1 MLAFFILFE
10 GLHIGY
16 FLAEVINICC
26 ILMINEIKS
35 RIERR
40 SFCILKIFYNDIYK
54 IRLFNC

>member
-10 GLHIGY
+10 VGY
-16 FLAEVINICC
+16 FLAEEINICC